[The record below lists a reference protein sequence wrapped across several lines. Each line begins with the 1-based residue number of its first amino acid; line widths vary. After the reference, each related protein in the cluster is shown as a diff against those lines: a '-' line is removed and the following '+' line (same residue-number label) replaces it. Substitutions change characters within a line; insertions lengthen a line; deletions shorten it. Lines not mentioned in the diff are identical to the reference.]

1 MIDEPLRVLIVDD
14 QIIILEAVRNMLAE
28 APELE
33 VSVISDPRGAIALA
47 QEFRPHVVLLDLNME
62 PCDGLEVLSAL
73 RADPDLTDVSVVML
87 SAAEEPETKVEAFR
101 RGANDYL
108 VKLPSALELIAR
120 VRYHARAAAA
130 SGAREA
136 AFQAMLESRA
146 ALELRNREVE
156 SQKSQL
162 ELMNRELTEASLT
175 DALTGLRNR
184 RYLKFFL
191 EQAPRMPQPDSDNER
206 RHRAP
211 GHFTFCLFDLDHFKQ
226 INDRYGHETG
236 DAVLVEVAR
245 RLRENTRDNDGL
257 LRWGGEEFLVVGHGY
272 DYDGACELAH
282 RVLHSISKEPMRLP
296 GGLSLRVTC
305 SLGFSPLPWV
315 GSDGRQLS
323 REQALNL
330 ADMALYLSKLEGRN
344 RGYGVFPGPD
354 PDVVARLTDL
364 GVDPQSLRLE
374 NGKGVQLVALPG
386 PGLPI

>member
-1 MIDEPLRVLIVDD
+1 MDETLRVLIVDD
-14 QIIILEAVRNMLAE
+14 QPIILEAVRAMLAD
-28 APELE
+28 APELQ
-33 VSVISDPRGAIALA
+33 VTGISDPSGAIALA
-47 QEFRPHVVLLDLNME
+47 RELRPHVVLLDLNME
-62 PCDGLEVLSAL
+62 PVDGLEVLSGL

-101 RGANDYL
+101 RGANDYV

-130 SGAREA
+130 AGAREA
-136 AFQAMLESRA
+136 SFQAMMESRA
-146 ALELRNREVE
+146 ALELRNRQVE

-191 EQAPRMPQPDSDNER
+191 EQAPLLAQPDSER

-245 RLRENTRDNDGL
+245 RLRQNTRENDSVM
-257 LRWGGEEFLVVGHGY
+257 RWGGEEFLVVGHGY
-272 DYDGACELAH
+272 DYDGARELAY
-282 RVLHSISKEPMRLP
+282 RVLHSISDQPMRLP

-305 SLGFSPLPWV
+305 SLGFSPLPWI
-315 GSDGRQLS
+315 GSDGSQLG
-323 REQALNL
+323 RDQTLNL
-330 ADMALYLSKLEGRN
+330 ADVALYLSKLEGRN
-344 RGYGVFPGPD
+344 RGYGVFPGAD

-374 NGKGVQLVALPG
+374 NGKGVQLVALAGHEPDD
-386 PGLPI
+386 

>member
-1 MIDEPLRVLIVDD
+1 MEETLRVLIVDD
-14 QIIILEAVRNMLAE
+14 QAIILEAVRAMLTN
-28 APELE
+28 APELQ
-33 VSVISDPRGAIALA
+33 VSVTSDPGGAIALA
-47 QEFRPHVVLLDLNME
+47 RELRPHVVLLDLNME
-62 PCDGLEVLSAL
+62 PVDGLEVLSVL

-130 SGAREA
+130 AGSREA
-136 AFQAMLESRA
+136 AFRALLESRA

-162 ELMNRELTEASLT
+162 ELMNKELTEASLT

-184 RYLKFFL
+184 RYLRFFL
-191 EQAPRMPQPDSDNER
+191 EQAPQQSQAESER

-245 RLRENTRDNDGL
+245 RLRLTMRDNDSVM
-257 LRWGGEEFLVVGHGY
+257 RWGGEEFLVVGHGY
-272 DYDGACELAH
+272 DDEGACELAY
-282 RVLHSISKEPMRLP
+282 RVLHSVSGQPMRLP

-305 SLGFSPLPWV
+305 SVGFSPLPWV
-315 GSDGRQLS
+315 GSHGSQLS
-323 REQALNL
+323 RDQVLNL
-330 ADMALYLSKLEGRN
+330 ADVALYLSKLEGRN
-344 RGYGVFPGPD
+344 RGYGVFPGAD
-354 PDVVARLTDL
+354 PDVVGRLTEG
-364 GVDPQSLRLE
+364 GVNPQSLRLE
-374 NGKGVQLVALPG
+374 NGKGVRLVALAG
-386 PGLPI
+386 PDLLV